1 MDVLHIKLGL
11 GVLGWI
17 LLILFMVF
25 AIRKKKTPTTGTIYD
40 FKEMEVPVDVYE
52 DLPKVGKEGSLYYVE
67 YTETY
72 YYWKEGRYHI
82 YSNKHPPS

>member
-1 MDVLHIKLGL
+1 MDVVHIKLTL
-11 GVLGWI
+11 GILGWV

-25 AIRKKKTPTTGTIYD
+25 AIRKKKPAANGTSYHL
-40 FKEMEVPVDVYE
+40 KEMEVPVDFYE

-72 YYWKEGRYHI
+72 YYWKDGRYHI
-82 YSNKHPPS
+82 YDHNRPPS